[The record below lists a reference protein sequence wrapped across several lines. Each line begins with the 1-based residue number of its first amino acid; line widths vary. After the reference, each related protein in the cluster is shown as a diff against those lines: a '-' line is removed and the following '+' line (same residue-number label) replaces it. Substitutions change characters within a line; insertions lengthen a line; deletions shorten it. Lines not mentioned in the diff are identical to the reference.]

1 MQRPATSEKAKGQH
15 NALCKTRTCDPLIKS
30 QLLES
35 ASIDSGGTCEVRQ
48 PKPDSRPD
56 SSSRGRPEDADL
68 RRLVDAWP
76 GLPTPIRVG
85 IMAMISAAEQT
96 AT

>member
-1 MQRPATSEKAKGQH
+1 
-15 NALCKTRTCDPLIKS
+15 
-30 QLLES
+30 
-35 ASIDSGGTCEVRQ
+35 VRQ